1 LDNFKSKALNS
12 TFWSF
17 FETFGNQGIQFVIG
31 IFLARLLLPEDYGI
45 TGVLAVFIGIAGVL
59 VDSGFK
65 TSIIRSNDITDVDC
79 STIFY
84 VNLLVSIFT
93 GLMLFVSG
101 AWIADFF
108 NKPELINVTRVF
120 ALIPLINGLGVVQSA
135 LLFKNLQF
143 KLNAKI
149 SITSNIISGGIALF
163 LAFKGF
169 SYWALVWRAIISSGI
184 YTLLLWVSSSWK
196 PKLIF
201 SFEIL
206 KKHFKFSSR
215 LLLTG
220 MIDSFF
226 DNIYSFIFGKY
237 FSFKELG
244 FFTRGKGFVDMVTRT
259 LSVTIQKV
267 NTPLLAA
274 SGKEDEYKIN
284 AYSKLLRA
292 SALLIFPATVLLV
305 VVAEPMIIFLIGEK
319 WLPAVSFLQ
328 ILAIAG
334 LTYPIT
340 NANSSLF
347 EVLGHS
353 NIILKI
359 ALTSR
364 PIQLIILIISINFN
378 AHIVAWGIVTHQ
390 IILLGISYYY
400 INNLLKQKI
409 LGTLKNLIPAISI
422 SLSMGFIVYLAGLF
436 FSSFFKPGVLFA
448 LQLASGFLISI
459 FLLWLFRI
467 SEFNLLKK
475 LIINILHKV

>member
-1 LDNFKSKALNS
+1 LDSFKSKAINS

-45 TGVLAVFIGIAGVL
+45 IGVLAVFIGIASVL

-65 TSIIRSNDITDVDC
+65 TSIIRSNDLTDVDC

-84 VNLLVSIFT
+84 VNLSVSIIT
-93 GLMLFVSG
+93 GLLLFASG
-101 AWIADFF
+101 DRVANFF
-108 NKPELINVTRVF
+108 NKPELADVTKVF
-120 ALIPLINGLGVVQSA
+120 ALVPIINGIGVVQSA

-149 SITSNIISGGIALF
+149 SIASNVVSGGFALF
-163 LAFKGF
+163 LAFRGF
-169 SYWALVWRAIISSGI
+169 SYWALVWRAILSSGI
-184 YTLLLWVSSSWK
+184 YTLLLWVYSSWH

-201 SFEIL
+201 SFGIL
-206 KKHFKFSSR
+206 KKHFTFSSR

-220 MIDSFF
+220 MLDSFF
-226 DNIYSFIFGKY
+226 DNIYSLIFGKY
-237 FSFKELG
+237 FSFKDLG
-244 FFTRGKGFVDMVTRT
+244 FFTRGKSFVDMVTKT

-267 NTPLLAA
+267 NTPLIAA
-274 SGKEDEYKIN
+274 SGKDDNNKIN

-292 SALLIFPATVLLV
+292 TTLLIFPSTTMLII
-305 VVAEPMIIFLIGEK
+305 VAEPMILFLIGEK
-319 WLPAVSFLQ
+319 WLQAVSFLQ

-340 NANSSLF
+340 NANSSIF

-359 ALTSR
+359 ALISR

-378 AHIVAWGIVTHQ
+378 THIVAWGIVLHQ
-390 IILLGISYYY
+390 TILLGISSFY
-400 INNLLKQKI
+400 INNLLNKRMFE
-409 LGTLKNLIPAISI
+409 TLKNLIPAISI
-422 SLSMGFIVYLAGLF
+422 SFGMGLIIYLIGIFCGSIFEPGILF
-436 FSSFFKPGVLFA
+436 LI
-448 LQLASGFLISI
+448 QLLSGFLISI
-459 FLLWLFRI
+459 LLMWIFRI
-467 SEFNLLKK
+467 SEFLSLK
-475 LIINILHKV
+475 NIVFNKLHKI